1 MKQYILIS
9 IIALLSIYSNA
20 QQISKQYLIAYNV
33 HIPDTTKDDWEI
45 LIMDMDGKQT
55 KNITNND
62 DVAWAYYAYNNRLF
76 FISDRDTAY
85 RNYFLYEMN
94 ADGNNTR
101 KITDLRL
108 EDSWMCSRNNGEE
121 LIVAGRIGNQVRHQL
136 FFVDTKTG
144 VYKQLTTDTAAYY
157 ADPYFSPD
165 GKQIVFSYKKNKRD
179 KASHEELFIMNA
191 DGSDMRQLTHYP
203 EDNPSAKEYGY
214 KAGSPRWHPTENF
227 ISYISMQ
234 DGRHSIFAIAPDG
247 KKQWKLIDNP
257 NAEGWHDWSAD
268 GKWLA
273 FNSSD
278 NEEKQFHIT
287 LMNWITK
294 EQKQLTEAV
303 YTAQQAPVFI
313 EK

>member
-1 MKQYILIS
+1 MKQLILIS

-20 QQISKQYLIAYNV
+20 QQASKQYLIAYNV
-33 HIPDTTKDDWEI
+33 HIPDTAKDDWEI
-45 LIMDMDGKQT
+45 LITDMDGKQT

-62 DVAWAYYAYNNRLF
+62 DVAWAYYAYKKRLF

-85 RNYFLYEMN
+85 RNYFLYEMD
-94 ADGNNTR
+94 ADGNNIR

-108 EDSWMCSRNNGEE
+108 EDSWICSRNNGGE

-136 FFVDTKTG
+136 FLVDTKTG
-144 VYKQLTTDTAAYY
+144 DCKQLTTDTAAYY
-157 ADPYFSPD
+157 ADPCFSPD
-165 GKQIVFSYKKNKRD
+165 GNQIVFSHKKNKRD

-191 DGSDMRQLTHYP
+191 DGSGIRQLTHYP

-227 ISYISMQ
+227 ITYISMQ
-234 DGRHSIFAIAPDG
+234 DGRHSIFAITPDG

-257 NAEGWHDWSAD
+257 NAEGWHDWSTD
-268 GKWLA
+268 GKWLV

-287 LMNWITK
+287 LMNWTTK
-294 EQKQLTEAV
+294 EQKQLTTAV
-303 YTAQQAPVFI
+303 YTAQQAPVFV